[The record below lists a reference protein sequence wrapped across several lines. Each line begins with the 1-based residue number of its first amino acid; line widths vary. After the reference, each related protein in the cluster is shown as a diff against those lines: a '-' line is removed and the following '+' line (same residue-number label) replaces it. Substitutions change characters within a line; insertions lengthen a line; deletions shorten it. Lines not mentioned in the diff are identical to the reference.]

1 MPVELGMGHK
11 KAVKRTIFTRI
22 QVHRA
27 HMLGFQVQSAAERAN
42 LYIGKQAIKNRRG
55 IPLLFFMN
63 MERGRT
69 EIRPYRRSPAH

>member
-42 LYIGKQAIKNRRG
+42 LYWKTSNKKQERDPSPVFYEYETRKN
-55 IPLLFFMN
+55 
-63 MERGRT
+63 
-69 EIRPYRRSPAH
+69 

>member
-42 LYIGKQAIKNRRG
+42 LYIGKQAIKKCFWLNASY
-55 IPLLFFMN
+55 IKQQIESEDN
-63 MERGRT
+63 
-69 EIRPYRRSPAH
+69 